1 MRFPFPAIAL
11 LVCAITARADPI
23 DDIVRAAMARSHIP
37 GAAVAVV
44 ERGRVVKLAA
54 YGTANL
60 EWQAP
65 VDVDTKFQLASA
77 TKIFTGIAL
86 MRLVERGV
94 LSLDDPLTKFF
105 PDAPASWK
113 AVRIAQLAT
122 HSSGLD
128 DDLGQPRPQTVDA
141 IVAAA
146 KQRPL
151 AYAPGSE
158 ARYGF
163 TDFVVLRATL
173 EIAAGKPLPTILD
186 EEIFAP
192 LRLGGPHFAFA
203 RNDGPS
209 IRSAD
214 VVPHR
219 ASIHA
224 WSDGRQRVSEFLYGE
239 QGYGAGGLYASIRD
253 LAAVF
258 VALDRGAL
266 LKSASWQALLTP
278 PVLANGRRA
287 GFGIGW
293 TVRRYRGTHV
303 AGHSGGPALADIL
316 RVDERQLT
324 IAVLCNQQRYYPLL
338 AEAIADLYLP
348 PAPAA
353 APIDD
358 AAPTLTALL
367 RTTLREAA
375 AGRVDAAA
383 FERTAANASAAFL
396 TDFGRALLE
405 AVGPAGKVELLAE
418 RHEGDRRVRTYRVSF
433 AHKTMAWRLET
444 NAADRI
450 EALRPAGED
459 ED

>member
-1 MRFPFPAIAL
+1 MRFPLPAAAL
-11 LVCAITARADPI
+11 LFLALAARADPI
-23 DDIVRAAMARSHIP
+23 DDIVRAAMMRSHIP

-65 VDVDTKFQLASA
+65 VDLDTKFQLASA

-86 MRLVERGV
+86 MRLVERGA

-105 PDAPASWK
+105 PDAPATWK
-113 AVRIAQLAT
+113 AIRVAQLAT
-122 HSSGLD
+122 HTSGLD
-128 DDLGQPRPQTVDA
+128 DDPGQPRPQTVDA

-163 TDFVVLRATL
+163 TDFVVLRAIL
-173 EIAAGKPLPTILD
+173 EIAAGKPLPSILD
-186 EEIFAP
+186 DGIFKP
-192 LRLGGPHFAFA
+192 LHLDGPRFAFA

-209 IRSAD
+209 IRSAEI
-214 VVPHR
+214 VPHR

-224 WSDGRQRVSEFLYGE
+224 WSDGRQRASEFLYGE
-239 QGYGAGGLYASIRD
+239 QGYGAGGLHASIHD

-258 VALDRGAL
+258 VALDRGTL
-266 LKSASWQALLTP
+266 LQAASWRTLQTP
-278 PVLANGRRA
+278 PVLADGRRG

-293 TVRRYRGTHV
+293 TTRRYRGTNV
-303 AGHSGGPALADIL
+303 VGHSGGPALADIL
-316 RVDERQLT
+316 RVDARQLT

-353 APIDD
+353 APIED
-358 AAPTLTALL
+358 AAPALTGLL
-367 RTTLREAA
+367 RATLRDAA
-375 AGRVDAAA
+375 AGRVDANA
-383 FERTAANASAAFL
+383 FERAAANASLGFL
-396 TDFGRALLE
+396 TGFGRALLE
-405 AVGPAGKVELLAE
+405 AVGPVDGIALLAE
-418 RHEGDRRVRTYRVSF
+418 RREGDRRVRTYRVSF
-433 AHKTMAWRLET
+433 ARKTMAWRFET
-444 NAADRI
+444 SAAGRI
-450 EALRPAGED
+450 GTLRPAGED
-459 ED
+459 EA